1 MKTKGYVGIG
11 VFLIFIAYYIYWNHF
26 SENLNLRA
34 LSADPGV
41 WGQFGDYIGGV
52 LNPLLSFISIVL
64 LIKSLTLQNEANQ
77 SLQNE
82 LKRSERTE
90 KLRSFE
96 VLFFNL
102 LDAQKNLFS
111 SFELHITF
119 SGKPAAK
126 FERTQA
132 VIELENQIEVQRQS
146 GASDNEIAS
155 YLSTLDDKDQIFGIV
170 RAFYVVVSTV
180 SNKLT
185 DEHGFTASDR
195 LDHFRALVNFT
206 DFSQLRLILIC
217 VQFLDFQST
226 KYIRASKEFTDVIV
240 EMGLSHDQ
248 Y

>member
-1 MKTKGYVGIG
+1 MKTKGYVGGG
-11 VFLIFIAYYIYWNHF
+11 VFLILIVYYIYWNHF
-26 SENLNLRA
+26 SETLNLKG
-34 LSADPGV
+34 LSTDPGV

-77 SLQNE
+77 SLKNE
-82 LKRSERTE
+82 LKRSEVTE

-111 SFELHITF
+111 SFELHIAVAD
-119 SGKPAAK
+119 KPPAK
-126 FERTQA
+126 FERAQA
-132 VIELENQIEVQRQS
+132 VIELENQIEVRRQS
-146 GASDNEIAS
+146 GASDDEIAE
-155 YLSTLDDKDQIFGIV
+155 YLSVLDDKDQIFGIV
-170 RAFYVVVSTV
+170 RAFYVVVATV

-206 DFSQLRLILIC
+206 DFSQLRLIMIC

>member
-1 MKTKGYVGIG
+1 MKNNGYVGVG
-11 VFLIFIAYYIYWNHF
+11 VFLIFIVYYIYWNHF
-26 SENLNLRA
+26 SEILNLRGF
-34 LSADPGV
+34 SSDPGV

-77 SLQNE
+77 SLKNE
-82 LKRSERTE
+82 LKQSEKTE
-90 KLRSFE
+90 RLRSFE

-111 SFELHITF
+111 SFELQF
-119 SGKPAAK
+119 AASGTSTAK
-126 FERTQA
+126 FERAQA
-132 VIELENQIEVQRQS
+132 VIELENQIEARRQS
-146 GASDNEIAS
+146 GASDEEMAE
-155 YLSTLDDKDQIFGIV
+155 YLNALDDKDQIFGIV
-170 RAFYVVVSTV
+170 RAFYVVVVTV

-185 DEHGFTASDR
+185 SEHGFSASDR

-226 KYIRASKEFTDVIV
+226 KYIRASKEFTDVIL

>member
-1 MKTKGYVGIG
+1 MKTKGYVGVG
-11 VFLIFIAYYIYWNHF
+11 VFLIIIVYYIYWNHF
-26 SENLNLRA
+26 SETLNLKGF
-34 LSADPGV
+34 STDPGV

-77 SLQNE
+77 SLKNE
-82 LKRSERTE
+82 LKQSEITE

-111 SFELHITF
+111 SFELHIAV
-119 SGKPAAK
+119 SDKPASK
-126 FERTQA
+126 FERAQA
-132 VIELENQIEVQRQS
+132 VIELENQIEVRRQS
-146 GASDNEIAS
+146 GASDNEIAD
-155 YLSTLDDKDQIFGIV
+155 YLSVLDDKDQIFGIV
-170 RAFYVVVSTV
+170 RAFYVAVATV

-185 DEHGFTASDR
+185 DENGFTASDR

-206 DFSQLRLILIC
+206 DFSQLRLIMIC